1 MKRHM
6 KTPKL
11 RMIAALLGTLLAGGG
26 VQATTFAPLTLVQ
39 QAKKADVIVQA
50 TIGIPTTV
58 TEGTQ
63 VYAVYPLKVSETL
76 AGDAATLPQT
86 VGSQSGGGPALFVLS
101 GVETAPVFQA
111 GQELVLLLYK
121 GRLDSPLVGYNQG
134 AYLISNGQVS
144 VLNAPLA
151 TTPGTGTV
159 IQQSAGQNL
168 PGQNSSGLPLPFQ
181 TPPAQ
186 TLPAPTP
193 VNQPVLPPITAVQA
207 TPQTG
212 ATPAPLNP
220 VVPLPA
226 VAVAPGAVNP
236 VPLLPGAL
244 LPGAPGIPIS
254 TVKAPTA
261 LTPTPPASAPAVP
274 ASAIP
279 APELPT
285 PVVTTA
291 LALEAQPSAP
301 VVPATSAAGGS
312 AAAGS
317 SATTS
322 ASATVPTGSTQPA
335 SSVAAVVTSVQTATA
350 PVTSPPATA
359 APGVLGTIRT
369 SAELKAAIVAAR
381 ASK

>member
-1 MKRHM
+1 MKRHR
-6 KTPKL
+6 KTPKF

-168 PGQNSSGLPLPFQ
+168 SGQNSSGLPLPFQ

-186 TLPAPTP
+186 TLPAPTS

-207 TPQTG
+207 IPQTG
-212 ATPAPLNP
+212 LTPAPLNP

-226 VAVAPGAVNP
+226 VPVAPGAVNP
-236 VPLLPGAL
+236 VPLLPGA
-244 LPGAPGIPIS
+244 PGTPIS

-335 SSVAAVVTSVQTATA
+335 SSVAPVVTSVQTANA
-350 PVTSPPATA
+350 PVTSSPATA